1 MSKVYSL
8 HMIALKAGANGP
20 DFERYFREEIG
31 AVPGP
36 SGLTMR
42 LLKGDRGDR
51 KGNYLLMFEFESDVT
66 TKSAFPGGRPGC
78 PPDVGRGYA
87 VDGRRGADSGQVE
100 RLRDPVRRD
109 LHGLL
114 GSIDLG
120 RDAGSSVPS
129 AGRVRLPA
137 NGSMCSEV
145 QLSGTKTE

>member
-51 KGNYLLMFEFESDVT
+51 KGNYLLMFEFESDERRNQLFPEAGPAAHQM
-66 TKSAFPGGRPGC
+66 SAE
-78 PPDVGRGYA
+78 VMQWMA
-87 VDGRRGADSGQVE
+87 GAGPTLARWNENATPFDMIYTDY
-100 RLRDPVRRD
+100 L
-109 LHGLL
+109 
-114 GSIDLG
+114 
-120 RDAGSSVPS
+120 
-129 AGRVRLPA
+129 
-137 NGSMCSEV
+137 EV
-145 QLSGTKTE
+145 